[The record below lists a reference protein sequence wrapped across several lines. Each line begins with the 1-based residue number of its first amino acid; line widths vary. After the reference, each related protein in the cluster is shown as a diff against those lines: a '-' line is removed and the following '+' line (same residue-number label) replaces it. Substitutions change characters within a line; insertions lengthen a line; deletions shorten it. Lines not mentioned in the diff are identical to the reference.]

1 MAMNKNLFTGQ
12 CESVEKLHVT
22 NTPSAKTRT
31 MPTHAG
37 NEPVSLLLTPRRR
50 KRATSKK

>member
-12 CESVEKLHVT
+12 CESVENLHVT
-22 NTPSAKTRT
+22 NTPSAKAKA

-50 KRATSKK
+50 KRASTKK